1 MKWSGTNYCEKI
13 NKLLRMSLPGPICGE
28 KRRNFMI
35 KAVYP
40 GSFDPVT
47 YGHLDIIERAS
58 RVVDEVIV
66 AVLVNSSKQPLF
78 TIEERVGM
86 LQETTKQF
94 PNVTIDTF
102 QGLTVDFARQAGA
115 KVMVRGLRAVS
126 DFEIEM
132 QIAQTNHSLNPDIDT
147 MFFTTS
153 LEYAFLSSTIV
164 REVASYGSD
173 VSEMVP
179 TVVGEKLAE
188 KYGKFSQLS

>member
-1 MKWSGTNYCEKI
+1 MV
-13 NKLLRMSLPGPICGE
+13 
-28 KRRNFMI
+28 

-58 RVVDEVIV
+58 KVADEVIV
-66 AVLVNSSKQPLF
+66 AVLINSSKNPLF
-78 TIEERVGM
+78 SLDERVEM
-86 LQETTKQF
+86 LQEVTKKF
-94 PNVTIDTF
+94 PNVRVETF
-102 QGLTVDFARQAGA
+102 QGLTVDFAKSVGA

-126 DFEIEM
+126 DFESEM
-132 QIAQTNHSLNPDIDT
+132 QIAQTNHNLNPEIDT

-173 VSEMVP
+173 VSGMVP
-179 TVVGEKLAE
+179 APVAKKLEEKFYA
-188 KYGKFSQLS
+188 KNR